1 MVEEQPGGLAT
12 EDGPVEEFSAMKS
25 AIEDLGNIEIKA
37 NRIYRAARLF
47 LPSRMQTAM
56 RRGRFATRAPAP
68 IAGLLCG
75 LQA

>member
-1 MVEEQPGGLAT
+1 MVEEFA
-12 EDGPVEEFSAMKS
+12 VEKP
-25 AIEDLGNIEIKA
+25 AIEDFGNIEIKA
-37 NRIYRAARLF
+37 NRIYRTARLF

-68 IAGLLCG
+68 TAVLLRG